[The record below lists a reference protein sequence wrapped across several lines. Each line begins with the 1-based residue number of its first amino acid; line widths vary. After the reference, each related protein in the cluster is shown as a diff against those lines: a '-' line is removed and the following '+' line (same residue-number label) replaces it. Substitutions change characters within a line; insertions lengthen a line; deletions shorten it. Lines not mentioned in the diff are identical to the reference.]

1 MVIKMDILY
10 YISLVAVGIISFAVS
25 FIPEKKFKKSYK
37 KLFFGLVVVFLF
49 FQGWYGYQE
58 KKKSDYRDSCN
69 EFTQEQLSAR
79 QCEISEN
86 IKDLKEKDKKGLLT
100 DAEYGRYIAYY
111 LENIDLSIKRF
122 GWRNMREWVTT
133 YYDEVGKIPAYF
145 TSEEWRA
152 SEKFIYDAFVDE
164 INGNFSSRNIY
175 DSGIRLEVLENF
187 KKERERLLSA
197 KEREFNKV
205 K

>member
-1 MVIKMDILY
+1 MDIFY
-10 YISLVAVGIISFAVS
+10 YISLALVGIITFAVS

-37 KLFFGLVVVFLF
+37 KLSFWLVVIFLF

-58 KKKSDYRDSCN
+58 KKKTDYNDSRN
-69 EFTQEQLSAR
+69 QFTQDQIFTR
-79 QCEISEN
+79 QNEISEN

-122 GWRNMREWVTT
+122 GWKNMREWVTV

-145 TSEEWRA
+145 TLEEWR
-152 SEKFIYDAFVDE
+152 SGEKFIYDSFVDE
-164 INGNFSSRNIY
+164 INGNFSSRNMY
-175 DSGIRLEVLENF
+175 DSGIRLKVLESF

-197 KEREFNKV
+197 KEREFNKA

>member
-1 MVIKMDILY
+1 MDILY
-10 YISLVAVGIISFAVS
+10 YISLALVGIITFAVS
-25 FIPEKKFKKSYK
+25 FVPEKKFKKSYK
-37 KLFFGLVVVFLF
+37 KLTFWLVVIFLF

-58 KKKSDYRDSCN
+58 KKKNDYKDSRN
-69 EFTQEQLSAR
+69 QFTQDQLSVR
-79 QCEISEN
+79 QNEISEN

-122 GWRNMREWVTT
+122 GWKNMREWVTA

-145 TSEEWRA
+145 TLEEWRA
-152 SEKFIYDAFVDE
+152 GEKFIYDSFVDE
-164 INGNFSSRNIY
+164 INGNFSSRNMY
-175 DSGIRLEVLENF
+175 DSGIRLKVLESF

>member
-1 MVIKMDILY
+1 MTIIY
-10 YISLVAVGIISFAVS
+10 YISLALVGIITFAVS
-25 FIPEKKFKKSYK
+25 FIPEKKFKKIYK
-37 KLFFGLVVVFLF
+37 KLTFWVVVVFLF

-58 KKKSDYRDSCN
+58 KKKNDYRDSHN
-69 EFTQEQLSAR
+69 QFTQDQLSAR
-79 QCEISEN
+79 QNEISEN

-122 GWRNMREWVTT
+122 GWKNMREWVTA

-145 TSEEWRA
+145 TSEEWHA
-152 SEKFIYDAFVDE
+152 GEKFIYDSFVDE
-164 INGNFSSRNIY
+164 INGNFSSRNMY
-175 DSGIRLEVLENF
+175 DSGIRLKVLESF
-187 KKERERLLSA
+187 KKERDRLLSA
-197 KEREFNKV
+197 KDREFNKV